1 VNVRYKLK
9 IEEIEIGNFTRKRER
24 VQPMNYKEAIMA
36 YKPINEQ
43 EEAEKRVI
51 LQYIN
56 EYPHNILLREN
67 EFGHMTSSGFIMNE
81 DLSKVLMIHHNIY
94 NTWAWTGGH
103 ADGDEDLLYVAIKE
117 AKEETGVT
125 SIKPLMEDIASID
138 ILPVWG
144 HVKKGKYVAT
154 HMHLSVAYIL
164 IADENQELKVNEDE
178 TSGVKWIKIEEIE
191 QYSSEKD
198 IIPIYYKLIEK
209 AKAYASK
216 K

>member
-1 VNVRYKLK
+1 
-9 IEEIEIGNFTRKRER
+9 
-24 VQPMNYKEAIMA
+24 MNYKEAIER

-43 EEAEKRVI
+43 EASEKKVI
-51 LQYIN
+51 LDYIN
-56 EYPHNILLREN
+56 QYPHNILLRDN
-67 EFGHMTSSGFIMNE
+67 EFGHLTSSGFIMNKE
-81 DLSKVLMIHHNIY
+81 LTKTLMIHHNIY

-125 SIKPLMEDIASID
+125 KIEPLTNEIASID

-164 IADENQELKVNEDE
+164 IADEAQELYINEAE
-178 TSGVKWIKIEEIE
+178 NSGVKWIEIEEMK
-191 QYSSEKD
+191 QYCKEEKML
-198 IIPIYYKLIEK
+198 PVYYKLIER
-209 AKAYASK
+209 AKSYRENLK
-216 K
+216 

>member
-1 VNVRYKLK
+1 
-9 IEEIEIGNFTRKRER
+9 
-24 VQPMNYKEAIMA
+24 MNYKEAIMA

-56 EYPHNILLREN
+56 EYPDNILLREN
-67 EFGHMTSSGFIMNE
+67 EFGHMTSSGFIMNKE
-81 DLSKVLMIHHNIY
+81 LTKVLMIHHNIY

-103 ADGDEDLLYVAIKE
+103 ADGDEDLLYVAMKE

-125 SIKPLMEDIASID
+125 NIKPLMAEIASID

-144 HVKKGKYVAT
+144 HVKKGKYIAT

-164 IADENQELKVNEDE
+164 IADEEQTLHINQAEN
-178 TSGVKWIKIEEIE
+178 SGVKWIKIQEIE
-191 QYSSEKD
+191 KYSNEPE
-198 IIPIYYKLIEK
+198 IIKVYHKLIEK
-209 AKAYASK
+209 AKAYVK
-216 K
+216 VV

>member
-1 VNVRYKLK
+1 
-9 IEEIEIGNFTRKRER
+9 
-24 VQPMNYKEAIMA
+24 MDYKEAIMA

-67 EFGHMTSSGFIMNE
+67 ECGHMTSSGFIMNK
-81 DLSKVLMIHHNIY
+81 DLTKTLMIHHNIY

-103 ADGDEDLLYVAIKE
+103 ADGDEDLLYVAMKE

-125 SIKPLMEDIASID
+125 KIEPLMEEIASID

-164 IADENQELKVNEDE
+164 IADENQELHINKDE
-178 TSGVKWIKIEEIE
+178 NSGVKWIPIDELET
-191 QYSSEKD
+191 YCSEPE

-209 AKAYASK
+209 AKAYVDHKSL
-216 K
+216 

>member
-1 VNVRYKLK
+1 
-9 IEEIEIGNFTRKRER
+9 
-24 VQPMNYKEAIMA
+24 MNYKEAIMA
-36 YKPINEQ
+36 YQPVNEQ

-67 EFGHMTSSGFIMNE
+67 EFGHMTSSGFIMNK
-81 DLSKVLMIHHNIY
+81 DLTKVLMIHHNIY

-103 ADGDEDLLYVAIKE
+103 ADGDEDLLYVAMKE
-117 AKEETGVT
+117 AKEETGVEK
-125 SIKPLMEDIASID
+125 IEPLMEEIASID

-164 IADENQELKVNEDE
+164 IADEDQALHINEDE
-178 TSGVKWIKIEEIE
+178 NSGVKWIAIEDIEKYSNETEII
-191 QYSSEKD
+191 S
-198 IIPIYYKLIEK
+198 IYHKLIQK
-209 AKAYASK
+209 AKAYVAQGLS
-216 K
+216 

>member
-1 VNVRYKLK
+1 
-9 IEEIEIGNFTRKRER
+9 
-24 VQPMNYKEAIMA
+24 MNYKEAIIA
-36 YKPINEQ
+36 YEPINEQ

-56 EYPHNILLREN
+56 EYPDNILLREN
-67 EFGHMTSSGFIMNE
+67 EFAHMTSSGFIMNKE
-81 DLSKVLMIHHNIY
+81 LTKVLMIHHNIY

-125 SIKPLMEDIASID
+125 SIEPLMEKIASVD

-164 IADENQELKVNEDE
+164 IADENQTLHINEAE
-178 TSGVKWIKIEEIE
+178 NSGVKWIKIEEIE
-191 QYSSEKD
+191 KYSNEPE
-198 IIPIYYKLIEK
+198 IIKVYHKLIEK
-209 AKAYASK
+209 AKAYVK
-216 K
+216 KI